1 MLELDNVVSI
11 KDKEFFELDY
21 DNTIRDVYIVEKR
34 KYYTSF
40 LILNKIDFRNVHKVT
55 RSEGILLTMNMMQG
69 VVSVAKYK
77 VSKDN
82 KKSYEINKRAKVI
95 SMRSIKEMAEV
106 NKNRKLLSSLLF
118 DTHRSFFKNLDND
131 SLVLLLLNLIEN
143 RDSSY
148 YLSQIKRDIRNKY
161 YNDEIGEVEGLP
173 ETDLLTYLTE
183 NIEVTYK
190 SFRDFAGM
198 AYDRRLDLRYIF
210 GGLLADD
217 NERNNKE
224 SALKVKYSQEKLSKE
239 NDKNSL
245 LHYLNLDG
253 ADGKTISKCTTAI
266 LDLTEKLGRQVLGYM
281 IRELAKPEKLLRVYD
296 IVRGLDD
303 KHVLIFKDYMSTTMI
318 CSLGYRQR
326 LLFEA
331 LFMMEG
337 STKRVEQFLDFY
349 NEMANTYGPT
359 SASYARF
366 VPEILVPYLDY
377 FIFINKNKSVADL
390 PVYPKN
396 LPMAFIDGFESQKR
410 VDEMKHNSDS
420 SLIWTYTKNFRV
432 AELFGIPIV
441 VDVKYTDENKVL
453 KINREFSMVLPMTSG
468 EFIKEGADLKHCA
481 SIYFSI
487 VKSGKAIVLMLR
499 SNKEIDKPLYTIE
512 IDPDFTK
519 VIQVSGKYDIEISND
534 DDPKAVEALISFCK
548 DNNLDFTEIKNLKEF
563 VPVESNN

>member
-1 MLELDNVVSI
+1 MLELDNGVSI
-11 KDKEFFELDY
+11 KDKEFFVLDY
-21 DNTIRDVYIVEKR
+21 DNNVSDVYIIERR
-34 KYYTSF
+34 KYHTSF
-40 LILNKIDFRNVHKVT
+40 LILNKIDCTNVHKIT
-55 RSEGILLTMNMMQG
+55 RQDGLLLTIDLMKG
-69 VVSVAKYK
+69 IVSVAKYK
-77 VSKDN
+77 VSKNN
-82 KKSYEINKRAKVI
+82 KKTYELNKRTKVI
-95 SMRSIKEMAEV
+95 TMSNTREMTEI
-106 NKNRKLLSSLLF
+106 NKNRKLLGSLLF
-118 DTHRSFFKNLDND
+118 DGHRLFFKNLDND
-131 SLVLLLLNLIEN
+131 SLILLLLNLVEN

-148 YLSQIKRDIRNKY
+148 YLSQIKRNIRNKY
-161 YNDEIGEVEGLP
+161 YNDESNEIEGLP

-183 NIEVTYK
+183 NIEDTYINFLH
-190 SFRDFAGM
+190 SAGLS
-198 AYDRRLDLRYIF
+198 YDRRIDLRNIF
-210 GGLLADD
+210 GGLLSED
-217 NERNNKE
+217 NGKNNRE

-239 NDKNSL
+239 NDENSL

-281 IRELAKPEKLLRVYD
+281 LRELAKPEKLLRVYD

-318 CSLGYRQR
+318 RSLGYRQR

-410 VDEMKHNSDS
+410 VDEMKNSSDS
-420 SLIWTYTKNFRV
+420 SLIWTYSGNFRLTD
-432 AELFGIPIV
+432 LFNIPIK
-441 VDVKYTDENKVL
+441 DVENTKENKVL

-481 SIYFSI
+481 SIYFNI

-499 SNKEIDKPLYTIE
+499 SNKDIDKPLYTIE

-534 DDPKAVEALISFCK
+534 DDPRAVEALISFCK

>member
-1 MLELDNVVSI
+1 MLELDNGVSI
-11 KDKEFFELDY
+11 KDKEFFVLDY
-21 DNTIRDVYIVEKR
+21 DDNVSDVYIIERR
-34 KYYTSF
+34 KYHTSF
-40 LILNKIDFRNVHKVT
+40 LILNKIDCANVHKIT
-55 RSEGILLTMNMMQG
+55 RQDGLLLTIDLMKG
-69 VVSVAKYK
+69 IVSVAKYK
-77 VSKDN
+77 VSKNN
-82 KKSYEINKRAKVI
+82 KKTYELNKRTKVI
-95 SMRSIKEMAEV
+95 TMSNTREMTEI
-106 NKNRKLLSSLLF
+106 NKNRKLLGSLLF
-118 DTHRSFFKNLDND
+118 DGHRLFFKNLDND
-131 SLVLLLLNLIEN
+131 SLVLLLLNLVEN

-148 YLSQIKRDIRNKY
+148 YLSQIKRNIRNKY
-161 YNDEIGEVEGLP
+161 YNDESNEIEGLP

-183 NIEVTYK
+183 NIEDTYINFLH
-190 SFRDFAGM
+190 SAGLS
-198 AYDRRLDLRYIF
+198 YDRRIDLRNIF
-210 GGLLADD
+210 GGLLSED
-217 NERNNKE
+217 NGKNNRE
-224 SALKVKYSQEKLSKE
+224 SAIKVKYSQEKLSKE

-281 IRELAKPEKLLRVYD
+281 LRELAKPEKLLRVYD

-410 VDEMKHNSDS
+410 VDEMKNSSDS
-420 SLIWTYTKNFRV
+420 SLIWTYSGNFRLTD
-432 AELFGIPIV
+432 LFNIPIK
-441 VDVKYTDENKVL
+441 DVENTKENKVL

-481 SIYFSI
+481 SIYFNI

-499 SNKEIDKPLYTIE
+499 SNKDIDKPLYTIE
-512 IDPDFTK
+512 IDPDFNK

>member
-1 MLELDNVVSI
+1 MLELDNGVSI
-11 KDKEFFELDY
+11 KDKEFFVLDY
-21 DNTIRDVYIVEKR
+21 DNNVSDVYIIERR
-34 KYYTSF
+34 KYHTSF
-40 LILNKIDFRNVHKVT
+40 LILNKIDCTNVHKIT
-55 RSEGILLTMNMMQG
+55 RQDGLLLTIDLMKG
-69 VVSVAKYK
+69 IVSVAKYK
-77 VSKDN
+77 VSKNN
-82 KKSYEINKRAKVI
+82 KKTYELNKRTKVI
-95 SMRSIKEMAEV
+95 TMSNTREMTEI
-106 NKNRKLLSSLLF
+106 NKNRKLLGSLLF
-118 DTHRSFFKNLDND
+118 DGHRLFFKNLDND
-131 SLVLLLLNLIEN
+131 SLILLLLNLVEN

-148 YLSQIKRDIRNKY
+148 YLSQIKRNIRNKY
-161 YNDEIGEVEGLP
+161 YNDESNEIEGLP

-183 NIEVTYK
+183 NIEDTYINFLH
-190 SFRDFAGM
+190 SAGLS
-198 AYDRRLDLRYIF
+198 YDRRIDLRNIF
-210 GGLLADD
+210 GGLLSEDS
-217 NERNNKE
+217 RKNNRE
-224 SALKVKYSQEKLSKE
+224 SALKIKYSQEKLSKE

-281 IRELAKPEKLLRVYD
+281 LRELAKPEKLLRVYD

-410 VDEMKHNSDS
+410 VDEMKNSSDS
-420 SLIWTYTKNFRV
+420 SLIWTYSGNFRLTD
-432 AELFGIPIV
+432 LFNIPIK
-441 VDVKYTDENKVL
+441 DVENTKENKVL

-481 SIYFSI
+481 SIYFNI

-499 SNKEIDKPLYTIE
+499 SNKDIDKPLYTIE
-512 IDPDFTK
+512 IDPDFNK

>member
-1 MLELDNVVSI
+1 MLELDNGVSI
-11 KDKEFFELDY
+11 KDKEFFVLDY
-21 DNTIRDVYIVEKR
+21 DNNVSDVYIIERR
-34 KYYTSF
+34 KYHTSF
-40 LILNKIDFRNVHKVT
+40 LILNKIDCMNVHKIT
-55 RSEGILLTMNMMQG
+55 RQDGLLLTIDLMKG
-69 VVSVAKYK
+69 IVSVAKYK
-77 VSKDN
+77 VSKNN
-82 KKSYEINKRAKVI
+82 KKTYELNKRTKVI
-95 SMRSIKEMAEV
+95 TMSNTREMTEI
-106 NKNRKLLSSLLF
+106 NKNRKLLGSLLF
-118 DTHRSFFKNLDND
+118 DGHRLFFKNLDND
-131 SLVLLLLNLIEN
+131 SLILLLLNLVEN

-148 YLSQIKRDIRNKY
+148 YLSQIKRNIRNKY
-161 YNDEIGEVEGLP
+161 YNDESNEIEGLP

-183 NIEVTYK
+183 NIEDTYINFLH
-190 SFRDFAGM
+190 SAGLS
-198 AYDRRLDLRYIF
+198 YDRRIDLRNIF
-210 GGLLADD
+210 GGLLSED
-217 NERNNKE
+217 NGKNNRE

-281 IRELAKPEKLLRVYD
+281 LRELAKPEKLLRVYD

-410 VDEMKHNSDS
+410 VDEMKNSSDS
-420 SLIWTYTKNFRV
+420 SLIWTYSGNFRLTD
-432 AELFGIPIV
+432 LFNIPIK
-441 VDVKYTDENKVL
+441 DVENTKENKVL
-453 KINREFSMVLPMTSG
+453 KMNREFSMVLPMTSG

-481 SIYFSI
+481 SIYFNI

-499 SNKEIDKPLYTIE
+499 SNKDIDKPLYTIE
-512 IDPDFTK
+512 IDPDFNK

>member
-1 MLELDNVVSI
+1 MLELDNGVSI
-11 KDKEFFELDY
+11 KDKEFFVLDY
-21 DNTIRDVYIVEKR
+21 DNNVSDVYIIERR
-34 KYYTSF
+34 KYHTSF
-40 LILNKIDFRNVHKVT
+40 LILNKIDCTNVHKIT
-55 RSEGILLTMNMMQG
+55 RQDGLLLTIDLMKG
-69 VVSVAKYK
+69 IVSVAKYK
-77 VSKDN
+77 VSKNN
-82 KKSYEINKRAKVI
+82 KKTYELNKRTKVI
-95 SMRSIKEMAEV
+95 TMSNTREMTEI
-106 NKNRKLLSSLLF
+106 NKNRKLLGSLLF
-118 DTHRSFFKNLDND
+118 DGHRLFFKNLDND
-131 SLVLLLLNLIEN
+131 SLILLLLNLVEN

-148 YLSQIKRDIRNKY
+148 YISQIKRSIRNKY
-161 YNDEIGEVEGLP
+161 YNDESNEIEGLP

-183 NIEVTYK
+183 NIEDTYINFLH
-190 SFRDFAGM
+190 SAGLS
-198 AYDRRLDLRYIF
+198 YDRRIDLRNIF
-210 GGLLADD
+210 GGLLSED
-217 NERNNKE
+217 NGKNNRE

-281 IRELAKPEKLLRVYD
+281 LRELAKPEKLLRVYD

-410 VDEMKHNSDS
+410 VDEMKNSSDS
-420 SLIWTYTKNFRV
+420 SLIWTYSGNFRLTD
-432 AELFGIPIV
+432 LFNIPIK
-441 VDVKYTDENKVL
+441 DVENTKENKVL

-481 SIYFSI
+481 SIYFNI

-499 SNKEIDKPLYTIE
+499 SNKDIDKPLYTIE

-534 DDPKAVEALISFCK
+534 DDPRAVEALISFCK

>member
-1 MLELDNVVSI
+1 MLELDNGVSI
-11 KDKEFFELDY
+11 KDKEFFVLDY
-21 DNTIRDVYIVEKR
+21 DNNVSDVYIIERR
-34 KYYTSF
+34 KYHTSF
-40 LILNKIDFRNVHKVT
+40 LVLNKIDCTNVHKIT
-55 RSEGILLTMNMMQG
+55 RQDGLLLTIDLMKG
-69 VVSVAKYK
+69 IVSVAKYK
-77 VSKDN
+77 VSKNN
-82 KKSYEINKRAKVI
+82 KKTYELNKRTKVI
-95 SMRSIKEMAEV
+95 TMSNTREMTEI
-106 NKNRKLLSSLLF
+106 NKNRKLLGSLLF
-118 DTHRSFFKNLDND
+118 DGHRLFFKNLDND
-131 SLVLLLLNLIEN
+131 SLILLLLNLVEN

-148 YLSQIKRDIRNKY
+148 YLSQIKRNIRNKY
-161 YNDEIGEVEGLP
+161 YNDESNEIEGLP

-183 NIEVTYK
+183 NIEDTYINFLH
-190 SFRDFAGM
+190 SAGLS
-198 AYDRRLDLRYIF
+198 YDRRIDLRNIF
-210 GGLLADD
+210 GGLLSED
-217 NERNNKE
+217 NGKNNRE

-281 IRELAKPEKLLRVYD
+281 LRELAKPEKLLRVYD

-410 VDEMKHNSDS
+410 VDEMKNSSDS
-420 SLIWTYTKNFRV
+420 SLIWTYSGNFRLTD
-432 AELFGIPIV
+432 LFNIPIK
-441 VDVKYTDENKVL
+441 DVENTKENKVL

-481 SIYFSI
+481 SIYFNI

-499 SNKEIDKPLYTIE
+499 SNKDIDKPLYTIE
-512 IDPDFTK
+512 IDPDFNK

-548 DNNLDFTEIKNLKEF
+548 DNNLDFSEIKNLKEF
-563 VPVESNN
+563 VPKENVN

>member
-1 MLELDNVVSI
+1 MLELDNGVSI
-11 KDKEFFELDY
+11 KDKEFFVLDY
-21 DNTIRDVYIVEKR
+21 DNNVSDVYIIERR
-34 KYYTSF
+34 KYHTSF
-40 LILNKIDFRNVHKVT
+40 LILNKIDCMNVHKIT
-55 RSEGILLTMNMMQG
+55 RQDGLLLTIDLMKG
-69 VVSVAKYK
+69 IVSVAKYK
-77 VSKDN
+77 VSKNN
-82 KKSYEINKRAKVI
+82 KKTYELNKRTKVI
-95 SMRSIKEMAEV
+95 TMSNTREMTEI
-106 NKNRKLLSSLLF
+106 NKNRKLLGSLLF
-118 DTHRSFFKNLDND
+118 DGHRLFFKNLDND
-131 SLVLLLLNLIEN
+131 SLILLLLNLVEN

-148 YLSQIKRDIRNKY
+148 YLSQIKRNIRNKY
-161 YNDEIGEVEGLP
+161 YNDESNEIEGLP
-173 ETDLLTYLTE
+173 ETDLLTYFTE
-183 NIEVTYK
+183 NIEDTYINFLH
-190 SFRDFAGM
+190 SAGLS
-198 AYDRRLDLRYIF
+198 YDRRIDLRNIF
-210 GGLLADD
+210 GGLLSED
-217 NERNNKE
+217 NGNNNRE
-224 SALKVKYSQEKLSKE
+224 SALKVKYSQEKISKE
-239 NDKNSL
+239 SDKNSL

-281 IRELAKPEKLLRVYD
+281 LRELAKPEKLLRVYD

-359 SASYARF
+359 SASYACF

-410 VDEMKHNSDS
+410 VDEMKNSSDS
-420 SLIWTYTKNFRV
+420 SLIWTYSGNFRLTD
-432 AELFGIPIV
+432 LFNIPIK
-441 VDVKYTDENKVL
+441 DVENTKENKVL

-481 SIYFSI
+481 SIYFNI

-499 SNKEIDKPLYTIE
+499 SNKDIDKPLYTIE
-512 IDPDFTK
+512 IDPDFNK

-548 DNNLDFTEIKNLKEF
+548 DNNLDLSEIKNLKEF
-563 VPVESNN
+563 VPKENVN

>member
-1 MLELDNVVSI
+1 MLELDNGVSI
-11 KDKEFFELDY
+11 KDKEFFVLDY
-21 DNTIRDVYIVEKR
+21 DNNVSDVYIIERR
-34 KYYTSF
+34 KYHTSF
-40 LILNKIDFRNVHKVT
+40 LILNKIDCTNVHKIT
-55 RSEGILLTMNMMQG
+55 RQDGLLLTIDLMKG
-69 VVSVAKYK
+69 IVSVAKYK
-77 VSKDN
+77 VSKNN
-82 KKSYEINKRAKVI
+82 KKTYELNKRTKVI
-95 SMRSIKEMAEV
+95 TMSNTREMTEI
-106 NKNRKLLSSLLF
+106 NKNRKLLGSLLF
-118 DTHRSFFKNLDND
+118 DGHRLFFKNLDND
-131 SLVLLLLNLIEN
+131 SLILLLLNLVEN

-148 YLSQIKRDIRNKY
+148 YLSQIKRNIRNKY
-161 YNDEIGEVEGLP
+161 YNDESNEIEGLP

-183 NIEVTYK
+183 NIEDTYINFLH
-190 SFRDFAGM
+190 SAGLS
-198 AYDRRLDLRYIF
+198 YDRRIDLRNIF
-210 GGLLADD
+210 GGLLSED
-217 NERNNKE
+217 NGKNNRE

-253 ADGKTISKCTTAI
+253 ADGKTISKCTTSI

-281 IRELAKPEKLLRVYD
+281 LRELAKPEKLLRVYD

-410 VDEMKHNSDS
+410 VDEMKNSSDS
-420 SLIWTYTKNFRV
+420 SLIWTYSGNFRLTD
-432 AELFGIPIV
+432 LFNIPIK
-441 VDVKYTDENKVL
+441 DVENTKENKVL

-534 DDPKAVEALISFCK
+534 DDPKAVEALILFCK
-548 DNNLDFTEIKNLKEF
+548 DNNLDFTEIKSLKEF

>member
-1 MLELDNVVSI
+1 MLELDNGVSI
-11 KDKEFFELDY
+11 KDKEFFVLDY
-21 DNTIRDVYIVEKR
+21 DNNVSDVYIIERR
-34 KYYTSF
+34 KYHTSF
-40 LILNKIDFRNVHKVT
+40 LILNKIDCTNVHKIT
-55 RSEGILLTMNMMQG
+55 RQDGLLLTIDLMKG
-69 VVSVAKYK
+69 IVSVAKYK
-77 VSKDN
+77 VSKNN
-82 KKSYEINKRAKVI
+82 KKTYELNKRTKVI
-95 SMRSIKEMAEV
+95 TMSNTREMTEI
-106 NKNRKLLSSLLF
+106 NKNRKLLGSLLF
-118 DTHRSFFKNLDND
+118 DGHRLFFKNLDND
-131 SLVLLLLNLIEN
+131 SLILLLLNLVEN

-148 YLSQIKRDIRNKY
+148 YLSQIKRNIRNKY
-161 YNDEIGEVEGLP
+161 YNDESNEIEGLP

-183 NIEVTYK
+183 NIEDTYINFLH
-190 SFRDFAGM
+190 SAGLS
-198 AYDRRLDLRYIF
+198 YDRRIDLRNIF
-210 GGLLADD
+210 GGLLSED
-217 NERNNKE
+217 NVKNNRE

-281 IRELAKPEKLLRVYD
+281 LRELAKPEKLLRVYD

-410 VDEMKHNSDS
+410 VDEMKNSSDS
-420 SLIWTYTKNFRV
+420 SLIWTYSGNFRLTD
-432 AELFGIPIV
+432 LFNIPIK
-441 VDVKYTDENKVL
+441 DVENTKENKVL

-481 SIYFSI
+481 SIYFNI

-499 SNKEIDKPLYTIE
+499 SNKDIDKPLYTIE

-534 DDPKAVEALISFCK
+534 DDPRAVEALISFCK

>member
-1 MLELDNVVSI
+1 MLELDNGVSI
-11 KDKEFFELDY
+11 KDKEFFVLDY
-21 DNTIRDVYIVEKR
+21 DNNVSDVYIIERR
-34 KYYTSF
+34 KYHTSF
-40 LILNKIDFRNVHKVT
+40 LILNKIDCTNVHKIT
-55 RSEGILLTMNMMQG
+55 RQDGLLLTIDLMKG
-69 VVSVAKYK
+69 IVSVAKYK
-77 VSKDN
+77 VSKNN
-82 KKSYEINKRAKVI
+82 KKTYELNKRTKVI
-95 SMRSIKEMAEV
+95 TMSNTREMTEI
-106 NKNRKLLSSLLF
+106 NKNRKLLGSLLF
-118 DTHRSFFKNLDND
+118 DGHRLFFKNLDND
-131 SLVLLLLNLIEN
+131 SLILLLLNLVEN

-148 YLSQIKRDIRNKY
+148 YLSQIKRNIRNKY
-161 YNDEIGEVEGLP
+161 YNDESNEIEGLP

-183 NIEVTYK
+183 NIEDTYINFLH
-190 SFRDFAGM
+190 SAGLS
-198 AYDRRLDLRYIF
+198 YDRRIDLRNIF
-210 GGLLADD
+210 GGLLSED
-217 NERNNKE
+217 NGKNNRE

-281 IRELAKPEKLLRVYD
+281 LRELAKPEKLLRVYD

-349 NEMANTYGPT
+349 NEMANTYGST

-410 VDEMKHNSDS
+410 VDEMKNSSDS
-420 SLIWTYTKNFRV
+420 SLIWTYSGNFRLTD
-432 AELFGIPIV
+432 LFNIPIK
-441 VDVKYTDENKVL
+441 DVENTKENKVL

-481 SIYFSI
+481 SIYFNI

-499 SNKEIDKPLYTIE
+499 SNKDIDKPLYTIE

-534 DDPKAVEALISFCK
+534 DDPRAVEALISFCK

>member
-1 MLELDNVVSI
+1 MLELDNGVSI
-11 KDKEFFELDY
+11 KDKEFFVLDY
-21 DNTIRDVYIVEKR
+21 DNNVSDVYIIERR
-34 KYYTSF
+34 KYHTSF
-40 LILNKIDFRNVHKVT
+40 LILNKIDCTNVHKII
-55 RSEGILLTMNMMQG
+55 RQDGLLLTIDLMKG
-69 VVSVAKYK
+69 IVSVAKYK
-77 VSKDN
+77 VSKNN
-82 KKSYEINKRAKVI
+82 KKTYELNKRTKVI
-95 SMRSIKEMAEV
+95 TMSNTREMTEI
-106 NKNRKLLSSLLF
+106 NKNRKLLGSLLF
-118 DTHRSFFKNLDND
+118 DGHRLFFKNLDND
-131 SLVLLLLNLIEN
+131 SLILLLLNLVEN

-148 YLSQIKRDIRNKY
+148 YLSQIKRNIRNKY
-161 YNDEIGEVEGLP
+161 YNDESNEIEGLP

-183 NIEVTYK
+183 NIEDTYINFLH
-190 SFRDFAGM
+190 SAGLS
-198 AYDRRLDLRYIF
+198 YDRRIDLRNIF
-210 GGLLADD
+210 GGLLSED
-217 NERNNKE
+217 NGKNNRE

-281 IRELAKPEKLLRVYD
+281 LRELAKPEKLLRVYD

-410 VDEMKHNSDS
+410 VDEMKNSSDS
-420 SLIWTYTKNFRV
+420 SLIWTYSGNFRLTD
-432 AELFGIPIV
+432 LFNIPIK
-441 VDVKYTDENKVL
+441 DVENTKENKVL

-481 SIYFSI
+481 SIYFNI

-499 SNKEIDKPLYTIE
+499 SNKDIDKPLYTIE

-534 DDPKAVEALISFCK
+534 DDPRAVEALISFCK

>member
-1 MLELDNVVSI
+1 MLELDNGVSI
-11 KDKEFFELDY
+11 KDKEFFVLDY
-21 DNTIRDVYIVEKR
+21 DNNVSDVYIIERR
-34 KYYTSF
+34 KYHTSF
-40 LILNKIDFRNVHKVT
+40 LILNKIDCTNVHKIT
-55 RSEGILLTMNMMQG
+55 RQDGLLLTIDLMKG
-69 VVSVAKYK
+69 IVSVAKYK
-77 VSKDN
+77 VSKNN
-82 KKSYEINKRAKVI
+82 KKTYELNKRTKVI
-95 SMRSIKEMAEV
+95 TMSNTREMTEI
-106 NKNRKLLSSLLF
+106 NKNRKLLGSLLF
-118 DTHRSFFKNLDND
+118 DGHRLFFKNLDND
-131 SLVLLLLNLIEN
+131 SLILLLLNLVEN

-148 YLSQIKRDIRNKY
+148 YLFQIKRNIRNKY
-161 YNDEIGEVEGLP
+161 YNDESNEIEGLP

-183 NIEVTYK
+183 NIEDTYINFLH
-190 SFRDFAGM
+190 SAGLS
-198 AYDRRLDLRYIF
+198 YDRRIDLRNIF
-210 GGLLADD
+210 GGLLSED
-217 NERNNKE
+217 NGKNNRE

-281 IRELAKPEKLLRVYD
+281 LRELAKPEKLLRVYD

-410 VDEMKHNSDS
+410 VDEMKNSSDS
-420 SLIWTYTKNFRV
+420 SLIWTYSGNFRLTD
-432 AELFGIPIV
+432 LFNIPIK
-441 VDVKYTDENKVL
+441 DVENTKENKVL

-481 SIYFSI
+481 SIYFNI

-499 SNKEIDKPLYTIE
+499 SNKDIDKPLYTIE

-519 VIQVSGKYDIEISND
+519 VIQASGKYDIEISND
-534 DDPKAVEALISFCK
+534 DDPRAVEALISFCK

>member
-1 MLELDNVVSI
+1 MLELDNGVSI
-11 KDKEFFELDY
+11 KDKEFFVLDY
-21 DNTIRDVYIVEKR
+21 DNNVSDVYIIERR
-34 KYYTSF
+34 KYHTSF
-40 LILNKIDFRNVHKVT
+40 LILNKIDCMNVHKIT
-55 RSEGILLTMNMMQG
+55 RQDGLLLTIDLMKG
-69 VVSVAKYK
+69 IVSVAKYK
-77 VSKDN
+77 VSKNN
-82 KKSYEINKRAKVI
+82 KKTYELNKRTKVI
-95 SMRSIKEMAEV
+95 TMSNTREMTEI
-106 NKNRKLLSSLLF
+106 NKNRKLLGSLLF
-118 DTHRSFFKNLDND
+118 DGHRLFFKNLDND
-131 SLVLLLLNLIEN
+131 SLILLLLNLVEN

-148 YLSQIKRDIRNKY
+148 YLSQIKRNIRNKY
-161 YNDEIGEVEGLP
+161 YNDESNEIEGLP

-183 NIEVTYK
+183 NIEDTYINFLH
-190 SFRDFAGM
+190 SAGLS
-198 AYDRRLDLRYIF
+198 YDRRIDLRNIF
-210 GGLLADD
+210 GGLLSED
-217 NERNNKE
+217 NGKNNRE

-281 IRELAKPEKLLRVYD
+281 LRELAKPEKLLRVYD

-410 VDEMKHNSDS
+410 VDEMKNSSDS
-420 SLIWTYTKNFRV
+420 SLIWTYSGNFRLTD
-432 AELFGIPIV
+432 LFNIPIK
-441 VDVKYTDENKVL
+441 DVENTKENKVL

-481 SIYFSI
+481 SIYFNI

-499 SNKEIDKPLYTIE
+499 SNKDIDKPLYTIE

-534 DDPKAVEALISFCK
+534 DDPRAVEALISFCK

>member
-1 MLELDNVVSI
+1 MLELDNSVSI
-11 KDKEFFELDY
+11 KDKEFFVLDY
-21 DNTIRDVYIVEKR
+21 DNNVSDVYIIERR
-34 KYYTSF
+34 KYHTSF
-40 LILNKIDFRNVHKVT
+40 LILNKIDCMNVHKIT
-55 RSEGILLTMNMMQG
+55 RQDGLLLTIDLMKG
-69 VVSVAKYK
+69 IVSVAKYK
-77 VSKDN
+77 VSKNN
-82 KKSYEINKRAKVI
+82 KKAYELNKRTKVI
-95 SMRSIKEMAEV
+95 TMSNTREMTEI
-106 NKNRKLLSSLLF
+106 NKNRKLLGSLLF
-118 DTHRSFFKNLDND
+118 DGHRSFFKNLDND
-131 SLVLLLLNLIEN
+131 SLILLLLNLVEN

-148 YLSQIKRDIRNKY
+148 YLSQIKRNIRNKY
-161 YNDEIGEVEGLP
+161 YNDESNEIEGLP

-183 NIEVTYK
+183 NIEDTYINFLH
-190 SFRDFAGM
+190 SAGLS
-198 AYDRRLDLRYIF
+198 YDRRIDLRNIF
-210 GGLLADD
+210 GGLLSEDD
-217 NERNNKE
+217 GKNNRE

-281 IRELAKPEKLLRVYD
+281 LRELAKPEKLLRVYD

-410 VDEMKHNSDS
+410 VDEMKNSSDS
-420 SLIWTYTKNFRV
+420 SLIWTYSGNFRLTD
-432 AELFGIPIV
+432 LFNIPIK
-441 VDVKYTDENKVL
+441 DVENTKENKVL

-481 SIYFSI
+481 SIYFNI

-499 SNKEIDKPLYTIE
+499 SNKDIDKPLYTIE

-534 DDPKAVEALISFCK
+534 DDPRAVEALISFCK

>member
-1 MLELDNVVSI
+1 MLELDNGVSI
-11 KDKEFFELDY
+11 KDKEFFVLDY
-21 DNTIRDVYIVEKR
+21 DNNVSDVYIIERR
-34 KYYTSF
+34 KYHTSF
-40 LILNKIDFRNVHKVT
+40 LILNKIDCMNVHKIT
-55 RSEGILLTMNMMQG
+55 RQDGLLLTIDLMKG
-69 VVSVAKYK
+69 IVSVAKYK
-77 VSKDN
+77 VSKNN
-82 KKSYEINKRAKVI
+82 KKTYELNKRTKVI
-95 SMRSIKEMAEV
+95 TMSNTREMTEI
-106 NKNRKLLSSLLF
+106 NKNRKLLGSLLF
-118 DTHRSFFKNLDND
+118 DGHRLFFKNLDND
-131 SLVLLLLNLIEN
+131 SLILLLLNLVEN

-148 YLSQIKRDIRNKY
+148 YLSQIKRNIRNKY
-161 YNDEIGEVEGLP
+161 YNDESNEIEGLP

-183 NIEVTYK
+183 NIEDTYINFLH
-190 SFRDFAGM
+190 SAGLS
-198 AYDRRLDLRYIF
+198 YDRRIDLRNIF
-210 GGLLADD
+210 GGLLSED
-217 NERNNKE
+217 NGKNNRE

-281 IRELAKPEKLLRVYD
+281 LREPAKPEKLLRVYD

-410 VDEMKHNSDS
+410 VDEMKNSSDS
-420 SLIWTYTKNFRV
+420 SLIWTYSGNFRLTD
-432 AELFGIPIV
+432 LFNIPIK
-441 VDVKYTDENKVL
+441 DVENTKENKVL

-481 SIYFSI
+481 SIYFNI

-499 SNKEIDKPLYTIE
+499 SNKDIDKPLYTIE
-512 IDPDFTK
+512 IDPDFNK

-548 DNNLDFTEIKNLKEF
+548 DNNLDFSEIKNLKEF
-563 VPVESNN
+563 VPKENVN

>member
-1 MLELDNVVSI
+1 MLELDNGVSI
-11 KDKEFFELDY
+11 KDKEFFVLDY
-21 DNTIRDVYIVEKR
+21 DNNVSDVYIIERR
-34 KYYTSF
+34 KYHTSF
-40 LILNKIDFRNVHKVT
+40 LILNKIDCMNVHKIT
-55 RSEGILLTMNMMQG
+55 RQDGLLLTIDLMKG
-69 VVSVAKYK
+69 IVSVAKYK
-77 VSKDN
+77 VSKNN
-82 KKSYEINKRAKVI
+82 KKTYELNKRTKVI
-95 SMRSIKEMAEV
+95 TMSNTREMTEI
-106 NKNRKLLSSLLF
+106 NKNRKLLGSLLF
-118 DTHRSFFKNLDND
+118 DGHRLFFKNLDND
-131 SLVLLLLNLIEN
+131 SLILLLLNLVEN

-148 YLSQIKRDIRNKY
+148 YLSQIKRNIRNKY
-161 YNDEIGEVEGLP
+161 YNDESNEIEGLP

-183 NIEVTYK
+183 NIEDTYINFLH
-190 SFRDFAGM
+190 SAGLS
-198 AYDRRLDLRYIF
+198 YDRRIDLRNIF
-210 GGLLADD
+210 GGLLSKD
-217 NERNNKE
+217 NGKNNRE

-281 IRELAKPEKLLRVYD
+281 LRELAKPEKLLRVYD

-318 CSLGYRQR
+318 YSLGYRQR

-410 VDEMKHNSDS
+410 VDEMKNSSDS
-420 SLIWTYTKNFRV
+420 SLIWTYSGNFRLTD
-432 AELFGIPIV
+432 LFNIPIK
-441 VDVKYTDENKVL
+441 DVKNTKENKVL

-481 SIYFSI
+481 SIYFNI

-499 SNKEIDKPLYTIE
+499 SNKDIDKPLYTIE
-512 IDPDFTK
+512 IDPDFNK

-548 DNNLDFTEIKNLKEF
+548 DNNLDFSEIKNLKEF
-563 VPVESNN
+563 VPKENVN

>member
-1 MLELDNVVSI
+1 MLELDNGVSI
-11 KDKEFFELDY
+11 KDKEFFVLDY
-21 DNTIRDVYIVEKR
+21 DNNVSDVYIIERR
-34 KYYTSF
+34 KYHTSF
-40 LILNKIDFRNVHKVT
+40 LILNKIDCMNVHKIT
-55 RSEGILLTMNMMQG
+55 RQDGLLLTIDLMKG
-69 VVSVAKYK
+69 IVSVAKYK
-77 VSKDN
+77 VSKNN
-82 KKSYEINKRAKVI
+82 KKTYELNKRTKVI
-95 SMRSIKEMAEV
+95 TMSNTREMTEI
-106 NKNRKLLSSLLF
+106 NKNRKLLGSLLF
-118 DTHRSFFKNLDND
+118 DGHRLFFKNLDND
-131 SLVLLLLNLIEN
+131 SLILLLLNLVEN

-148 YLSQIKRDIRNKY
+148 YLSQIKRNIRNKY
-161 YNDEIGEVEGLP
+161 YNDESNEIEGLP

-183 NIEVTYK
+183 NIEDTYINFLH
-190 SFRDFAGM
+190 SAGLS
-198 AYDRRLDLRYIF
+198 YDRRIDLRNIF
-210 GGLLADD
+210 GGLLSED
-217 NERNNKE
+217 NGKNNRE

-266 LDLTEKLGRQVLGYM
+266 LDLTERLGRQVLGYM
-281 IRELAKPEKLLRVYD
+281 LRELAKPEKLLRVYD

-410 VDEMKHNSDS
+410 VDEMKNSSDS
-420 SLIWTYTKNFRV
+420 SLIWTYSGNFRLTD
-432 AELFGIPIV
+432 LFNIPIK
-441 VDVKYTDENKVL
+441 DVENTKENKVL

-481 SIYFSI
+481 SIYFNI

-499 SNKEIDKPLYTIE
+499 SNKDIDKPLYTIE
-512 IDPDFTK
+512 IDPDFNK

-548 DNNLDFTEIKNLKEF
+548 DNNLDFSEIKNLKEF
-563 VPVESNN
+563 VPKENVN

>member
-1 MLELDNVVSI
+1 MLELDNGVSI
-11 KDKEFFELDY
+11 KDKEFFVLDY
-21 DNTIRDVYIVEKR
+21 DNNVSDVYIIERR
-34 KYYTSF
+34 KYHTSF
-40 LILNKIDFRNVHKVT
+40 LILNKIDCTNVHKIT
-55 RSEGILLTMNMMQG
+55 RQDGLLLTIDLMKG
-69 VVSVAKYK
+69 IVSVAKYK
-77 VSKDN
+77 VSKNN
-82 KKSYEINKRAKVI
+82 KKTYELNKRTKVI
-95 SMRSIKEMAEV
+95 TMSNTREMTEI
-106 NKNRKLLSSLLF
+106 NKNRKLLGSLLF
-118 DTHRSFFKNLDND
+118 DGHRLFFKNLDND
-131 SLVLLLLNLIEN
+131 SLILLLLNLVEN

-148 YLSQIKRDIRNKY
+148 YLSQIKRNIRNKY
-161 YNDEIGEVEGLP
+161 YNDESNEIEGLP

-183 NIEVTYK
+183 NIEDTYINFLH
-190 SFRDFAGM
+190 SAGLS
-198 AYDRRLDLRYIF
+198 YDRRIDLRNIF
-210 GGLLADD
+210 GGLLSED
-217 NERNNKE
+217 NGKNNRE

-281 IRELAKPEKLLRVYD
+281 LRELAKPEKLLRVYD
-296 IVRGLDD
+296 IVRGLDN

-318 CSLGYRQR
+318 CSLRYRQR

-410 VDEMKHNSDS
+410 VDEMKNSSDS
-420 SLIWTYTKNFRV
+420 SLIWTYSGNFRLTD
-432 AELFGIPIV
+432 LFNIPIK
-441 VDVKYTDENKVL
+441 DVENTKENKVL

-481 SIYFSI
+481 SIYFNI

-499 SNKEIDKPLYTIE
+499 SNKDIDKPLYTIE

-534 DDPKAVEALISFCK
+534 DDPRAVEALISFCK

>member
-1 MLELDNVVSI
+1 MLELDNGVSI
-11 KDKEFFELDY
+11 KDKEFFVLDY
-21 DNTIRDVYIVEKR
+21 DNNVSDVYIIERR
-34 KYYTSF
+34 KYHTSF
-40 LILNKIDFRNVHKVT
+40 LILNKIDCTNVHKIT
-55 RSEGILLTMNMMQG
+55 RQDGLLLTIDLMKG
-69 VVSVAKYK
+69 IVSVAKYK
-77 VSKDN
+77 VSKNN
-82 KKSYEINKRAKVI
+82 KKTYELNKRTKVI
-95 SMRSIKEMAEV
+95 TMSNTREMTEI
-106 NKNRKLLSSLLF
+106 NKNRKLLGSLLF
-118 DTHRSFFKNLDND
+118 DGHRLFFKNLDND
-131 SLVLLLLNLIEN
+131 SLILLLLNLVEN

-148 YLSQIKRDIRNKY
+148 YLSQIKRNIRNKY
-161 YNDEIGEVEGLP
+161 YNDESNEIEGLP

-183 NIEVTYK
+183 NIEDTYINFLH
-190 SFRDFAGM
+190 SAGLS
-198 AYDRRLDLRYIF
+198 YDRRIDLRNIF
-210 GGLLADD
+210 GGLLSED
-217 NERNNKE
+217 NGKNNRE

-281 IRELAKPEKLLRVYD
+281 LRELAKPEKLLRVYD

-377 FIFINKNKSVADL
+377 FIFINKNKGVADL

-410 VDEMKHNSDS
+410 VDEMKNSSDS
-420 SLIWTYTKNFRV
+420 SLIWTYSGNFRLTD
-432 AELFGIPIV
+432 LFNIPIK
-441 VDVKYTDENKVL
+441 DVENTKENKVL

-481 SIYFSI
+481 SIYFNI

-499 SNKEIDKPLYTIE
+499 SNKDIDKPLYTIE

-534 DDPKAVEALISFCK
+534 DDPRAVEALISFCK

>member
-1 MLELDNVVSI
+1 MLELDNGVSI
-11 KDKEFFELDY
+11 KDKEFFVLDY
-21 DNTIRDVYIVEKR
+21 DNNVSDVYIIERR
-34 KYYTSF
+34 KYHTSF
-40 LILNKIDFRNVHKVT
+40 LILNKIDCMNVHKIT
-55 RSEGILLTMNMMQG
+55 RQDGLLLTIDLMKG
-69 VVSVAKYK
+69 IVSVAKYK
-77 VSKDN
+77 VSKNN
-82 KKSYEINKRAKVI
+82 KKTYELNKRTKVI
-95 SMRSIKEMAEV
+95 TMSNTREMTEI
-106 NKNRKLLSSLLF
+106 NKNRKLLGSLLF
-118 DTHRSFFKNLDND
+118 DGHRLFFKNLDNG
-131 SLVLLLLNLIEN
+131 SLILLLLNLVEN

-148 YLSQIKRDIRNKY
+148 YLSQIKRNIRNKY
-161 YNDEIGEVEGLP
+161 YNDESNEIEGLP

-183 NIEVTYK
+183 NIEDTYINFLH
-190 SFRDFAGM
+190 SAGLS
-198 AYDRRLDLRYIF
+198 YDRRIDLRNIF
-210 GGLLADD
+210 GGLLSED
-217 NERNNKE
+217 NGKNNRE
-224 SALKVKYSQEKLSKE
+224 SALKIKYSQEKLSKE

-281 IRELAKPEKLLRVYD
+281 LRELAKPEKLLRVYD

-359 SASYARF
+359 SASYVRF

-410 VDEMKHNSDS
+410 VDEMKNSSDS
-420 SLIWTYTKNFRV
+420 SLIWTYSGNFRLTD
-432 AELFGIPIV
+432 LFNIPIK
-441 VDVKYTDENKVL
+441 DVENTKENKVL

-481 SIYFSI
+481 SIYFNI

-499 SNKEIDKPLYTIE
+499 SNKDIDKPLYTIE

-534 DDPKAVEALISFCK
+534 DDPRAVEALISFCK

>member
-1 MLELDNVVSI
+1 MLELDNGVSI
-11 KDKEFFELDY
+11 KDKEFFVLDY
-21 DNTIRDVYIVEKR
+21 DNNVSDVYIIERR
-34 KYYTSF
+34 KYHTSF
-40 LILNKIDFRNVHKVT
+40 LILNKIDCMNVHKIT
-55 RSEGILLTMNMMQG
+55 RQDGLLLTIDLMKG
-69 VVSVAKYK
+69 IVSVAKYK
-77 VSKDN
+77 VSKNN
-82 KKSYEINKRAKVI
+82 KKTYELNKRTKVI
-95 SMRSIKEMAEV
+95 TMSNTREMTEI
-106 NKNRKLLSSLLF
+106 NKNRKLLGSLLF
-118 DTHRSFFKNLDND
+118 DGHRLFFKNLDND
-131 SLVLLLLNLIEN
+131 SLILLLLNLVEN

-148 YLSQIKRDIRNKY
+148 YLSQIKRNIRNKY
-161 YNDEIGEVEGLP
+161 YNDESNEIEGLP

-183 NIEVTYK
+183 NIEDTYINFLH
-190 SFRDFAGM
+190 SAELS
-198 AYDRRLDLRYIF
+198 YDRRIDLRNIF
-210 GGLLADD
+210 GGLLSED
-217 NERNNKE
+217 NGKNNRE

-281 IRELAKPEKLLRVYD
+281 LRELAKPEKLLRVYD

-410 VDEMKHNSDS
+410 VDEMKNSSDS
-420 SLIWTYTKNFRV
+420 SLIWTYSGNFRLTD
-432 AELFGIPIV
+432 LFNIPIK
-441 VDVKYTDENKVL
+441 DVENTKENKVL

-481 SIYFSI
+481 SIYFNI

-499 SNKEIDKPLYTIE
+499 SNKDIDKPLYTIE
-512 IDPDFTK
+512 IDPDFNK

-548 DNNLDFTEIKNLKEF
+548 DNNLDFSEIKNLKEF
-563 VPVESNN
+563 VPKENVN

>member
-1 MLELDNVVSI
+1 MLELDNGVSI
-11 KDKEFFELDY
+11 KDKEFFVLDY
-21 DNTIRDVYIVEKR
+21 DNNVSDVYIIERR
-34 KYYTSF
+34 KYHTSF
-40 LILNKIDFRNVHKVT
+40 LILNKIDCMNVHKIT
-55 RSEGILLTMNMMQG
+55 RQDGLLLTIDLMKG
-69 VVSVAKYK
+69 IVSVAKYK
-77 VSKDN
+77 VSKNN
-82 KKSYEINKRAKVI
+82 KKTYELNKRTKVI
-95 SMRSIKEMAEV
+95 TMSNTREMTEI
-106 NKNRKLLSSLLF
+106 NKNRKLLGSLLF
-118 DTHRSFFKNLDND
+118 DGHRLFFKNLDND
-131 SLVLLLLNLIEN
+131 SLILLLLNLVEN

-148 YLSQIKRDIRNKY
+148 YLSQIKRNIRNKY
-161 YNDEIGEVEGLP
+161 YNDESNEIEGLP

-183 NIEVTYK
+183 NIEDTYINFLH
-190 SFRDFAGM
+190 SAGLS
-198 AYDRRLDLRYIF
+198 YDRRIDLRNIF
-210 GGLLADD
+210 GGLLSED
-217 NERNNKE
+217 NGKNNRE

-281 IRELAKPEKLLRVYD
+281 LRELAKPEKLLRVYD

-359 SASYARF
+359 SASYSRF

-410 VDEMKHNSDS
+410 VDEMKNSSDS
-420 SLIWTYTKNFRV
+420 SLIWTYSGNFRLTD
-432 AELFGIPIV
+432 LFNIPIK
-441 VDVKYTDENKVL
+441 DVENTKENKVL

-481 SIYFSI
+481 SIYFNI

-499 SNKEIDKPLYTIE
+499 SNKDIDKPLYTIE
-512 IDPDFTK
+512 IDPDFNK

-548 DNNLDFTEIKNLKEF
+548 DNNLDFSEIKNLKEF
-563 VPVESNN
+563 VPKENVN

>member
-1 MLELDNVVSI
+1 MLELDNGVSI
-11 KDKEFFELDY
+11 KDKEFFVLDY
-21 DNTIRDVYIVEKR
+21 DNNVSDVYIIERR
-34 KYYTSF
+34 KYHTSF
-40 LILNKIDFRNVHKVT
+40 LILNKIDCMNVHKIT
-55 RSEGILLTMNMMQG
+55 RQDGLLLTIDLMKG
-69 VVSVAKYK
+69 IVSVAKYK
-77 VSKDN
+77 VSKNN
-82 KKSYEINKRAKVI
+82 KKTYELNKRTKVI
-95 SMRSIKEMAEV
+95 TMSNTREMTEI
-106 NKNRKLLSSLLF
+106 NKNRKLLGSLLF
-118 DTHRSFFKNLDND
+118 DGHRLFFKNLDND
-131 SLVLLLLNLIEN
+131 SLILLLLNLVEN

-148 YLSQIKRDIRNKY
+148 YLSQIKRNIRNKY
-161 YNDEIGEVEGLP
+161 YNDESNEIEGLP

-183 NIEVTYK
+183 NIEDTYINFLH
-190 SFRDFAGM
+190 SAGLS
-198 AYDRRLDLRYIF
+198 YDRRIDLRNIF
-210 GGLLADD
+210 GGLLSED
-217 NERNNKE
+217 NGKNNRE

-281 IRELAKPEKLLRVYD
+281 LRELAKPEKLLRVYD

-410 VDEMKHNSDS
+410 VDEMKNSSDS
-420 SLIWTYTKNFRV
+420 SLIWTYSGNFRLTD
-432 AELFGIPIV
+432 LFNIPIK
-441 VDVKYTDENKVL
+441 DVENTKENKVL

-481 SIYFSI
+481 SIYFNI

-499 SNKEIDKPLYTIE
+499 SNKDIDKPLYTIE
-512 IDPDFTK
+512 IDPDFNK

-548 DNNLDFTEIKNLKEF
+548 DNNLDFSEIKNLKEF
-563 VPVESNN
+563 VPKENVN

>member
-1 MLELDNVVSI
+1 MLELDNGVSI
-11 KDKEFFELDY
+11 KDKEFFVLDY
-21 DNTIRDVYIVEKR
+21 DNNVSDVYIIERR
-34 KYYTSF
+34 KYHTSF
-40 LILNKIDFRNVHKVT
+40 LILNKIDCTNVHKIT
-55 RSEGILLTMNMMQG
+55 RQDGLLLTIDLMKG
-69 VVSVAKYK
+69 IVSVAKYK
-77 VSKDN
+77 VSKNN
-82 KKSYEINKRAKVI
+82 KKTYELNKRTKVITMSNTREMTEINK
-95 SMRSIKEMAEV
+95 
-106 NKNRKLLSSLLF
+106 NGKLLDSLLF
-118 DTHRSFFKNLDND
+118 DGHRLFFKNLDND
-131 SLVLLLLNLIEN
+131 SLILLLLNLVEN

-148 YLSQIKRDIRNKY
+148 YLSQIKRNIRNKY
-161 YNDEIGEVEGLP
+161 YNDESNEIEGLP

-183 NIEVTYK
+183 NIEDTYI
-190 SFRDFAGM
+190 SFLHSAGLS
-198 AYDRRLDLRYIF
+198 YDRRIDLRNIF
-210 GGLLADD
+210 GGLLSED
-217 NERNNKE
+217 NGKNNRE

-281 IRELAKPEKLLRVYD
+281 LRELAKPEKLLRVYD

-410 VDEMKHNSDS
+410 VDEMKNSSDS
-420 SLIWTYTKNFRV
+420 SLIWTYSGNFRLTD
-432 AELFGIPIV
+432 LFNIPIK
-441 VDVKYTDENKVL
+441 DVENTKENKVL

-481 SIYFSI
+481 SIYFNI

-499 SNKEIDKPLYTIE
+499 SNKDIDKPLYTIE

-534 DDPKAVEALISFCK
+534 DDPRAVEALISFCK

>member
-1 MLELDNVVSI
+1 MLELDDGVSI
-11 KDKEFFELDY
+11 KDKEFFVLDY
-21 DNTIRDVYIVEKR
+21 DNNVSDVYIIERR
-34 KYYTSF
+34 KYHTSF
-40 LILNKIDFRNVHKVT
+40 LILNKIDCMNVHKIT
-55 RSEGILLTMNMMQG
+55 RKDGLLLTIDLMKG
-69 VVSVAKYK
+69 IVSVAKYK
-77 VSKDN
+77 VSKNN
-82 KKSYEINKRAKVI
+82 KKTYELNKRTKVI
-95 SMRSIKEMAEV
+95 TMSNTREMTEI
-106 NKNRKLLSSLLF
+106 NKNRKLLGSLLF
-118 DTHRSFFKNLDND
+118 DGHRLFFKNLDND
-131 SLVLLLLNLIEN
+131 SLILLLLNLVEN

-148 YLSQIKRDIRNKY
+148 YLSQIKRNIRNKY
-161 YNDEIGEVEGLP
+161 YNDESNEIEGLP

-183 NIEVTYK
+183 NIEDTYINFLH
-190 SFRDFAGM
+190 SAGLS
-198 AYDRRLDLRYIF
+198 YDRRIDLRNIF
-210 GGLLADD
+210 GGLLSED
-217 NERNNKE
+217 NGKNNRE

-281 IRELAKPEKLLRVYD
+281 LRELAKPEKLLRVYD

-326 LLFEA
+326 LLFEV

-377 FIFINKNKSVADL
+377 FIFINKNKSVVDL

-410 VDEMKHNSDS
+410 VNEMKNSSDS
-420 SLIWTYTKNFRV
+420 SLIWTYSGNFRLTD
-432 AELFGIPIV
+432 LFNIPIK
-441 VDVKYTDENKVL
+441 DVENTKENKVL

-481 SIYFSI
+481 SIYFNI

-499 SNKEIDKPLYTIE
+499 SNKDIDKPLYTIE
-512 IDPDFTK
+512 IDPDFNK

-548 DNNLDFTEIKNLKEF
+548 DNNLDFSEIKNLKEF
-563 VPVESNN
+563 VPKENVN

>member
-1 MLELDNVVSI
+1 MLELDNGVSI
-11 KDKEFFELDY
+11 KDKEFFVLDY
-21 DNTIRDVYIVEKR
+21 DNNVSDVYIIERR
-34 KYYTSF
+34 KYHTSF
-40 LILNKIDFRNVHKVT
+40 LILNKIDCMNVHKIT
-55 RSEGILLTMNMMQG
+55 RQDGLLLTIDLMKG
-69 VVSVAKYK
+69 IVSVAKYK
-77 VSKDN
+77 VSKNN
-82 KKSYEINKRAKVI
+82 KKTYELNKRTKVI
-95 SMRSIKEMAEV
+95 TMSNTREMTEI
-106 NKNRKLLSSLLF
+106 NKNRKLLGSLLF
-118 DTHRSFFKNLDND
+118 DGHRLFFKNLDND
-131 SLVLLLLNLIEN
+131 SLILLLLNLVEN

-148 YLSQIKRDIRNKY
+148 YLSQIKRNIRNKY
-161 YNDEIGEVEGLP
+161 YNDESNEIEGLP

-183 NIEVTYK
+183 NIEDTYINFLH
-190 SFRDFAGM
+190 SAGLS
-198 AYDRRLDLRYIF
+198 YDRRIDLRNIF
-210 GGLLADD
+210 GGLLSED
-217 NERNNKE
+217 NGKNNRE

-281 IRELAKPEKLLRVYD
+281 LRELAKPEKLLRVYD

-377 FIFINKNKSVADL
+377 FIFINKNKSVAGL

-410 VDEMKHNSDS
+410 VDEMKNSSDS
-420 SLIWTYTKNFRV
+420 SLIWTYSGNFRLTD
-432 AELFGIPIV
+432 LFNIPIK
-441 VDVKYTDENKVL
+441 DVENTKENKVL

-481 SIYFSI
+481 SIYFNI

-499 SNKEIDKPLYTIE
+499 SNKDIDKPLYTIE
-512 IDPDFTK
+512 IDPDFNK

-548 DNNLDFTEIKNLKEF
+548 DNNLDFSEIKNLKEF
-563 VPVESNN
+563 VPKENVN

>member
-1 MLELDNVVSI
+1 MLELDNGVSI
-11 KDKEFFELDY
+11 KDKEFFVLDY
-21 DNTIRDVYIVEKR
+21 DNNVSDVYIIERR
-34 KYYTSF
+34 KYHTSF
-40 LILNKIDFRNVHKVT
+40 LILNKIDCTNVHKIT
-55 RSEGILLTMNMMQG
+55 RQDGLLLTIDLMKG
-69 VVSVAKYK
+69 IVSVAKYK
-77 VSKDN
+77 VSKNN
-82 KKSYEINKRAKVI
+82 KKTYELNKRTKVI
-95 SMRSIKEMAEV
+95 TMSNTREMTEI
-106 NKNRKLLSSLLF
+106 NKNRKLLGSLLF
-118 DTHRSFFKNLDND
+118 DGHRLFFKNLDND
-131 SLVLLLLNLIEN
+131 SLILLLLNLVEN

-148 YLSQIKRDIRNKY
+148 YLSQIKRNIRNKY
-161 YNDEIGEVEGLP
+161 YNDESNEIEGLP

-183 NIEVTYK
+183 NIEDTYINFLH
-190 SFRDFAGM
+190 SAGLS
-198 AYDRRLDLRYIF
+198 YDRRIDLRNIF
-210 GGLLADD
+210 GGLLSED
-217 NERNNKE
+217 NGKNNRE

-281 IRELAKPEKLLRVYD
+281 LRELAKSEKLLRVYD

-410 VDEMKHNSDS
+410 VDEMKNSSDS
-420 SLIWTYTKNFRV
+420 SLIWTYSGNFRLTD
-432 AELFGIPIV
+432 LFNIPIK
-441 VDVKYTDENKVL
+441 DVENTKENKVL

-481 SIYFSI
+481 SIYFNI

-499 SNKEIDKPLYTIE
+499 SNKDIDKPLYTIE

-534 DDPKAVEALISFCK
+534 DDPRAVEALISFCK

>member
-1 MLELDNVVSI
+1 MLELDNGVSI
-11 KDKEFFELDY
+11 KDKEFFVLDY
-21 DNTIRDVYIVEKR
+21 DNNVSDVYIIERR
-34 KYYTSF
+34 KYHTSF
-40 LILNKIDFRNVHKVT
+40 LILNKIDCTNVHKIT
-55 RSEGILLTMNMMQG
+55 RQDGLLLTIDLMKG
-69 VVSVAKYK
+69 IVSVAKYK
-77 VSKDN
+77 VSKNN
-82 KKSYEINKRAKVI
+82 KKTYELNKRTKVI
-95 SMRSIKEMAEV
+95 TMSNTREMTEI
-106 NKNRKLLSSLLF
+106 NKNRKLLGSLLF
-118 DTHRSFFKNLDND
+118 DGHRLFFKNLDND
-131 SLVLLLLNLIEN
+131 SLILLLLNLVEN

-148 YLSQIKRDIRNKY
+148 YLSQIKRNIRNKY
-161 YNDEIGEVEGLP
+161 YNDESNEIEGLP

-183 NIEVTYK
+183 NIEDTYINFLH
-190 SFRDFAGM
+190 SAGLS
-198 AYDRRLDLRYIF
+198 YDRRIDLRNIF
-210 GGLLADD
+210 GGLLSEDD
-217 NERNNKE
+217 GKNNRE

-281 IRELAKPEKLLRVYD
+281 LRELAKPEKLLRVYD

-410 VDEMKHNSDS
+410 VDEMKNSSDS
-420 SLIWTYTKNFRV
+420 SLIWTYSGNFRLTD
-432 AELFGIPIV
+432 LFNIPIK
-441 VDVKYTDENKVL
+441 DVENTKENKVL

-481 SIYFSI
+481 SIYFNI

-499 SNKEIDKPLYTIE
+499 SNKDIDKPLYTIE

-534 DDPKAVEALISFCK
+534 DDPRAVEALISFCK

>member
-1 MLELDNVVSI
+1 MLELDNGVSI
-11 KDKEFFELDY
+11 KDKEFFVLDY
-21 DNTIRDVYIVEKR
+21 DNNVSDVYIIERR
-34 KYYTSF
+34 KYHTSF
-40 LILNKIDFRNVHKVT
+40 LILNKIDCMNVHKIT
-55 RSEGILLTMNMMQG
+55 RQDGLLLTIDLMKG
-69 VVSVAKYK
+69 IVSVAKYK
-77 VSKDN
+77 VSKNN
-82 KKSYEINKRAKVI
+82 KKTYELNKRTKVI
-95 SMRSIKEMAEV
+95 TMSNTREMTEI
-106 NKNRKLLSSLLF
+106 NKNRKLLGSLLF
-118 DTHRSFFKNLDND
+118 DGHRLFFKNLDND
-131 SLVLLLLNLIEN
+131 SLILLLLNLVEN

-148 YLSQIKRDIRNKY
+148 YLSQIKRNIRNKY
-161 YNDEIGEVEGLP
+161 YNDESNEIEGLP

-183 NIEVTYK
+183 NIEDTYINFLH
-190 SFRDFAGM
+190 SAGLS
-198 AYDRRLDLRYIF
+198 YDRRIDLRNIF
-210 GGLLADD
+210 GGLLSEDSGK
-217 NERNNKE
+217 NNRE

-281 IRELAKPEKLLRVYD
+281 LRELDKPEKLLRVYD

-377 FIFINKNKSVADL
+377 FIFINKNKSVAGL

-410 VDEMKHNSDS
+410 VDEMKNSSDS
-420 SLIWTYTKNFRV
+420 SLIWTYSGNFRLTD
-432 AELFGIPIV
+432 LFNIPIK
-441 VDVKYTDENKVL
+441 DVENTKENKVL

-481 SIYFSI
+481 SIYFNI

-499 SNKEIDKPLYTIE
+499 SNKDIDKPLYTIE
-512 IDPDFTK
+512 IDPDFNK
-519 VIQVSGKYDIEISND
+519 VIQVSGKYDIGISND

-548 DNNLDFTEIKNLKEF
+548 DNNLDFSEIKNLKEF
-563 VPVESNN
+563 VPKENVN

>member
-1 MLELDNVVSI
+1 MLELDNGVSI
-11 KDKEFFELDY
+11 KDKEFFVLDY
-21 DNTIRDVYIVEKR
+21 DNNVSDVYIIERR
-34 KYYTSF
+34 KYHTSF
-40 LILNKIDFRNVHKVT
+40 LILNKIDCTNVHKIT
-55 RSEGILLTMNMMQG
+55 RQDGLLLTIDLMKG
-69 VVSVAKYK
+69 IVSVAKYK
-77 VSKDN
+77 VSKNN
-82 KKSYEINKRAKVI
+82 KKTYELNKRTKVI
-95 SMRSIKEMAEV
+95 TMSNTREMTEI
-106 NKNRKLLSSLLF
+106 NKNRKLLGSLLF
-118 DTHRSFFKNLDND
+118 DGHRLFFKNLDND
-131 SLVLLLLNLIEN
+131 SLILLLLNLVEN

-148 YLSQIKRDIRNKY
+148 YLSQIKRNIRNKY
-161 YNDEIGEVEGLP
+161 YNDESNEIEGLP

-183 NIEVTYK
+183 NIEDTYINFLH
-190 SFRDFAGM
+190 SAGLS
-198 AYDRRLDLRYIF
+198 YDRRIDLRNIF
-210 GGLLADD
+210 GGLLSED
-217 NERNNKE
+217 NGKNNRE

-281 IRELAKPEKLLRVYD
+281 LRELAKPEKLLRVYD

-410 VDEMKHNSDS
+410 VDEMKNSSDS
-420 SLIWTYTKNFRV
+420 SLIWTYSGNFRLTD
-432 AELFGIPIV
+432 LFNIPIK
-441 VDVKYTDENKVL
+441 DVENTKENKVL

-481 SIYFSI
+481 SIYFNI

-499 SNKEIDKPLYTIE
+499 SNKDIDKPLYTIE

-534 DDPKAVEALISFCK
+534 DDPRAVEALISFCK

>member
-1 MLELDNVVSI
+1 MLELDNGVSI
-11 KDKEFFELDY
+11 KDKEFFVLDY
-21 DNTIRDVYIVEKR
+21 DNNVSDVYIIERR
-34 KYYTSF
+34 KYHTSF
-40 LILNKIDFRNVHKVT
+40 LILNKIDCMNVHKIT
-55 RSEGILLTMNMMQG
+55 RQDGLLLTIDLMKG
-69 VVSVAKYK
+69 IVSVAKYK
-77 VSKDN
+77 VSKNN
-82 KKSYEINKRAKVI
+82 KKTYELNKRTKVI
-95 SMRSIKEMAEV
+95 TMSNTREMTEI
-106 NKNRKLLSSLLF
+106 NKNRKLLGSLLF
-118 DTHRSFFKNLDND
+118 DGHRLFFKNLDND
-131 SLVLLLLNLIEN
+131 SLILLLLNLVEN

-148 YLSQIKRDIRNKY
+148 YLSQIKRNIRNKY
-161 YNDEIGEVEGLP
+161 YNDESNEIEGLP

-183 NIEVTYK
+183 NIEDTYVNFLH
-190 SFRDFAGM
+190 SAGLS
-198 AYDRRLDLRYIF
+198 YDRRIDLRNIF
-210 GGLLADD
+210 GGLLSED
-217 NERNNKE
+217 NGKNNRE

-281 IRELAKPEKLLRVYD
+281 LRELAKPEKLLRVYD

-410 VDEMKHNSDS
+410 VDEMKNSSDS
-420 SLIWTYTKNFRV
+420 SLIWTYSGNFRLTD
-432 AELFGIPIV
+432 LFNIPIK
-441 VDVKYTDENKVL
+441 DVENTKENKVL

-481 SIYFSI
+481 SIYFNI

-499 SNKEIDKPLYTIE
+499 SNKDIDKPLYTIE
-512 IDPDFTK
+512 IDPDFNK

>member
-1 MLELDNVVSI
+1 MLELDNGVSI
-11 KDKEFFELDY
+11 KDKEFFVLDY
-21 DNTIRDVYIVEKR
+21 DNNVSDVYIIERR
-34 KYYTSF
+34 KYHTSF
-40 LILNKIDFRNVHKVT
+40 LILNKIDCMNVHKIT
-55 RSEGILLTMNMMQG
+55 RQDGLLLTIDLMKG
-69 VVSVAKYK
+69 IVSVAKYK
-77 VSKDN
+77 VSKNN
-82 KKSYEINKRAKVI
+82 KKTYELNKRTKVI
-95 SMRSIKEMAEV
+95 TMSNTREMTEI
-106 NKNRKLLSSLLF
+106 NKNRKLLGSLLF
-118 DTHRSFFKNLDND
+118 DGHRLFFKNLDND
-131 SLVLLLLNLIEN
+131 SLILLLLNLVEN

-148 YLSQIKRDIRNKY
+148 YLSQIKRNIRNKY
-161 YNDEIGEVEGLP
+161 YNDKSNEIEGLP

-183 NIEVTYK
+183 NIEDTYINFLH
-190 SFRDFAGM
+190 SAELS
-198 AYDRRLDLRYIF
+198 YDRRIDLRNIF
-210 GGLLADD
+210 GGLLSED
-217 NERNNKE
+217 NGKNNRE

-281 IRELAKPEKLLRVYD
+281 LRELAKPEKLLRVYD

-410 VDEMKHNSDS
+410 VDEMKNSSDS
-420 SLIWTYTKNFRV
+420 SLIWTYSGNFRLTD
-432 AELFGIPIV
+432 LFNIPIK
-441 VDVKYTDENKVL
+441 DVENTKENKVL

-481 SIYFSI
+481 SIYFNI

-499 SNKEIDKPLYTIE
+499 SNKDIDKPLYTIE
-512 IDPDFTK
+512 IDPDFNK

-548 DNNLDFTEIKNLKEF
+548 DNNLDFSEIKNLKEF
-563 VPVESNN
+563 VPKENVN

>member
-1 MLELDNVVSI
+1 MLELDNGVSI
-11 KDKEFFELDY
+11 KDKEFFVLDY
-21 DNTIRDVYIVEKR
+21 DNNVSDVYIIERR
-34 KYYTSF
+34 KYHTSF
-40 LILNKIDFRNVHKVT
+40 LILNKIDCMNVHKIT
-55 RSEGILLTMNMMQG
+55 RQDGLLLTIDLMKG
-69 VVSVAKYK
+69 IVSVAKYK
-77 VSKDN
+77 VSKNN
-82 KKSYEINKRAKVI
+82 KKTYELNKRTKVI
-95 SMRSIKEMAEV
+95 TMSNTREMTEI
-106 NKNRKLLSSLLF
+106 NKNRKLLGSLLF
-118 DTHRSFFKNLDND
+118 DGHRLFFKNLDND
-131 SLVLLLLNLIEN
+131 SLILLLLNLVEN

-148 YLSQIKRDIRNKY
+148 YLSQIKRNIRNKY
-161 YNDEIGEVEGLP
+161 YNDESNEIEGLP
-173 ETDLLTYLTE
+173 ETDLLTYFTE
-183 NIEVTYK
+183 NIEDTYINFLH
-190 SFRDFAGM
+190 SAGLS
-198 AYDRRLDLRYIF
+198 YDRRIDLRNIF
-210 GGLLADD
+210 GGLLSED
-217 NERNNKE
+217 NGNNNRE
-224 SALKVKYSQEKLSKE
+224 SALKVKYSQEKISKE
-239 NDKNSL
+239 SDKNSL

-281 IRELAKPEKLLRVYD
+281 LRELAKPEKLLRVYD

-349 NEMANTYGPT
+349 NEMVNTYGPT
-359 SASYARF
+359 SASYVRF

-410 VDEMKHNSDS
+410 VDEMKNSSDS
-420 SLIWTYTKNFRV
+420 SLIWTYSGNFRLTD
-432 AELFGIPIV
+432 LFNIPIK
-441 VDVKYTDENKVL
+441 DVENTKENKVL

-481 SIYFSI
+481 SIYFNI

-499 SNKEIDKPLYTIE
+499 SNKDIDKPLYTIE
-512 IDPDFTK
+512 IDPDFNK

-548 DNNLDFTEIKNLKEF
+548 DNNLDLSEIKNLKEF
-563 VPVESNN
+563 VPKENVN

>member
-1 MLELDNVVSI
+1 MLELDNSVSI
-11 KDKEFFELDY
+11 KDREFFVLDY
-21 DNTIRDVYIVEKR
+21 DNNVSDVYIIERR
-34 KYYTSF
+34 KYHTSF
-40 LILNKIDFRNVHKVT
+40 LILNKIDCMNVHKIT
-55 RSEGILLTMNMMQG
+55 RQDGLLLTIDLMKG
-69 VVSVAKYK
+69 IVSVAKYK
-77 VSKDN
+77 VSKNN
-82 KKSYEINKRAKVI
+82 KKTYELNKRTKVI
-95 SMRSIKEMAEV
+95 TMSNTREMTEI
-106 NKNRKLLSSLLF
+106 NKNRKLLGSLLF
-118 DTHRSFFKNLDND
+118 DGHRLFFKNLDND
-131 SLVLLLLNLIEN
+131 SLILLLLNLVEN

-148 YLSQIKRDIRNKY
+148 YLSQIKRNIRNKY
-161 YNDEIGEVEGLP
+161 YNDESNEIEGLP

-183 NIEVTYK
+183 NIEDTYINFLH
-190 SFRDFAGM
+190 SAGLS
-198 AYDRRLDLRYIF
+198 YDRRIDLRNIF
-210 GGLLADD
+210 GGLLSED
-217 NERNNKE
+217 NGKNNRE

-281 IRELAKPEKLLRVYD
+281 LRELAKPEKLLRVYD

-410 VDEMKHNSDS
+410 VDEMKNSSDS
-420 SLIWTYTKNFRV
+420 SLIWTYSGNFRLTD
-432 AELFGIPIV
+432 LFNIPIK
-441 VDVKYTDENKVL
+441 DVENTKENKVL

-481 SIYFSI
+481 SIYFNI

-499 SNKEIDKPLYTIE
+499 SNKDIDKPLYTIE
-512 IDPDFTK
+512 IDPDFNK

-548 DNNLDFTEIKNLKEF
+548 DNNLDFSEIKNLKEF
-563 VPVESNN
+563 VPKENVN

>member
-1 MLELDNVVSI
+1 MLELDNGVSI
-11 KDKEFFELDY
+11 KDKEFFVLDY
-21 DNTIRDVYIVEKR
+21 DNNVSDVYIIERR
-34 KYYTSF
+34 KYHTSF
-40 LILNKIDFRNVHKVT
+40 LILNKIDCTNVHKIT
-55 RSEGILLTMNMMQG
+55 RQDGLLLTIDLMKG
-69 VVSVAKYK
+69 IVSVAKYK
-77 VSKDN
+77 VSKNN
-82 KKSYEINKRAKVI
+82 KKTYELNKRTKVI
-95 SMRSIKEMAEV
+95 TMSNTREMTEI
-106 NKNRKLLSSLLF
+106 NKNRKLLGSLLF
-118 DTHRSFFKNLDND
+118 DGHRLFFKNLDND
-131 SLVLLLLNLIEN
+131 SLILLLLNLVEN

-148 YLSQIKRDIRNKY
+148 YLSQIKRNIRNKY
-161 YNDEIGEVEGLP
+161 YNNESNEIEGLP

-183 NIEVTYK
+183 NIEDTYINFLH
-190 SFRDFAGM
+190 SAGLS
-198 AYDRRLDLRYIF
+198 YDRRIDLRNIF
-210 GGLLADD
+210 GGLLSED
-217 NERNNKE
+217 NGKNNRE

-281 IRELAKPEKLLRVYD
+281 LRELAKPEKLLRVYD
-296 IVRGLDD
+296 IVRGLND

-410 VDEMKHNSDS
+410 VDEMKNSSDS
-420 SLIWTYTKNFRV
+420 SLIWTYSGNFRLTD
-432 AELFGIPIV
+432 LFNIPIK
-441 VDVKYTDENKVL
+441 DVENTKENKVL

-481 SIYFSI
+481 SIYFNI

-499 SNKEIDKPLYTIE
+499 SNKDIDKPLYTIE

-534 DDPKAVEALISFCK
+534 DDPRAVEALISFCK

>member
-1 MLELDNVVSI
+1 MLELDNGVSI
-11 KDKEFFELDY
+11 KDKEFFVLDY
-21 DNTIRDVYIVEKR
+21 DNNVSDVYIIERR
-34 KYYTSF
+34 KYHTSF
-40 LILNKIDFRNVHKVT
+40 LILNKIDCTNVHKIT
-55 RSEGILLTMNMMQG
+55 RQDGLLLTIDLMKG
-69 VVSVAKYK
+69 IVSVAKYK
-77 VSKDN
+77 VSKNN
-82 KKSYEINKRAKVI
+82 KKTYELNKRTKVI
-95 SMRSIKEMAEV
+95 TMSNTREMTEI
-106 NKNRKLLSSLLF
+106 NKNRKLLGSLLF
-118 DTHRSFFKNLDND
+118 DGHRLFFKNLDND
-131 SLVLLLLNLIEN
+131 SLILLLLNLVEN

-148 YLSQIKRDIRNKY
+148 YLSQIKRNIRNKY
-161 YNDEIGEVEGLP
+161 YNDESNEIEGLP

-183 NIEVTYK
+183 NIEDTYINFLH
-190 SFRDFAGM
+190 SAGLS
-198 AYDRRLDLRYIF
+198 YDRRIDLRNIF
-210 GGLLADD
+210 GGLLSED
-217 NERNNKE
+217 NGKNNRE

-253 ADGKTISKCTTAI
+253 ADGKTISKCTTAV

-281 IRELAKPEKLLRVYD
+281 LRELAKPEKLLRVYD

-410 VDEMKHNSDS
+410 VDEMKNSSDS
-420 SLIWTYTKNFRV
+420 SLIWTYSGNFRLTD
-432 AELFGIPIV
+432 LFNIPIK
-441 VDVKYTDENKVL
+441 DVENTKENKVL

-481 SIYFSI
+481 SIYFNI

-499 SNKEIDKPLYTIE
+499 SNKDIDKPLYTIE

-534 DDPKAVEALISFCK
+534 DDPRAVEALISFCK

>member
-1 MLELDNVVSI
+1 MLELDNGVSI
-11 KDKEFFELDY
+11 KDKEFFVLDY
-21 DNTIRDVYIVEKR
+21 DNNVSDVYIIERR
-34 KYYTSF
+34 KYHTSF
-40 LILNKIDFRNVHKVT
+40 LILNKIDCTNVHKIT
-55 RSEGILLTMNMMQG
+55 RQDGLLLTIDLMKG
-69 VVSVAKYK
+69 IVSVAKYK
-77 VSKDN
+77 VSKNN
-82 KKSYEINKRAKVI
+82 KKTYELNKRTKVI
-95 SMRSIKEMAEV
+95 TMSNTREMTEI
-106 NKNRKLLSSLLF
+106 NKNRKLLGSLLF
-118 DTHRSFFKNLDND
+118 DGHRLFFKNLDND
-131 SLVLLLLNLIEN
+131 SLILLLLNLVEN

-148 YLSQIKRDIRNKY
+148 YLSQIKRNIRNKY
-161 YNDEIGEVEGLP
+161 YNDESNEIEGPP

-183 NIEVTYK
+183 NIEDTYINFLH
-190 SFRDFAGM
+190 SAGLS
-198 AYDRRLDLRYIF
+198 YDRRIDLRNIF
-210 GGLLADD
+210 GGLLSED
-217 NERNNKE
+217 NGKNNRE

-253 ADGKTISKCTTAI
+253 ADGKTISKCTTAV

-281 IRELAKPEKLLRVYD
+281 LRELAKPEKLLRVYD

-410 VDEMKHNSDS
+410 VDEMKNSSDS
-420 SLIWTYTKNFRV
+420 SLIWTYSGNFRLTD
-432 AELFGIPIV
+432 LFNIPIK
-441 VDVKYTDENKVL
+441 DVENTKENKVL

-481 SIYFSI
+481 SIYFNI

-499 SNKEIDKPLYTIE
+499 SNKDIDKPLYTIE

-534 DDPKAVEALISFCK
+534 DDPRAVEALISFCK